1 MKTYNGAIIDPIDE
15 RDYKLEEVG
24 MFAPVNWIEKK
35 GIRQFEVKD
44 QSQSSSC
51 VANAVAKIL
60 AIENYLEEG
69 RYFPLSA
76 RDLYTRRTN
85 NGGGM
90 NFREAMKLGHEKGIT
105 LEYLM
110 PSNGKGEA
118 EMNKADDRTTFTE
131 MTGSILAGGNY
142 ISTPFNI
149 DSIASVIN
157 QGKGVLLGFRF
168 DYDEWDLEVPI
179 INPKS
184 KLSCHHGV
192 AGIDFTIKD
201 GKRAIVIDESWGF
214 RNITQRYITE
224 DWFINGRVTASWY
237 FEDLLN
243 IKTKEPQKIKYR
255 FDYDLYYGMRSP
267 AVSKLQ
273 EILISEGY
281 LFIRE
286 PTGYFG
292 NLTLEAV
299 KNYQR
304 DNKISPVSG
313 YVGPKTREVLNHNNK

>member
-15 RDYKLEEVG
+15 RDYQLEEVG
-24 MFAPVNWIEKK
+24 MFAPVNWVEKK
-35 GIRQFEVKD
+35 EIRQFEVKD
-44 QSQSSSC
+44 QAQSSSC
-51 VANAVAKIL
+51 VANATSKIL
-60 AIENYLEEG
+60 SIENYLEEG

-85 NGGGM
+85 NGLGM
-90 NFREAMKLGHEKGIT
+90 NFREAMKLGHEQGVT

-110 PSNGKGEA
+110 PSNGKSESD
-118 EMNKADDRTTFTE
+118 MNKADDRTGFTAK
-131 MTGSILAGGNY
+131 TGEIVRGGNY
-142 ISTPFNI
+142 IATPFNI

-157 QGKGVLLGFRF
+157 QGKGVLLGFLF
-168 DYDEWDLEVPI
+168 DYNEWDLEVPI
-179 INPKS
+179 INPNS

-192 AGIDFTIKD
+192 AGIDFCIKN

-224 DWFINGRVTASWY
+224 DWFTNGRVTASWY
-237 FEDLLN
+237 YEDLPN
-243 IKTKEPQKIKYR
+243 INNEELVEIKYK
-255 FDYDLYYGMRSP
+255 FDYDLYFGMRSP

-273 EILISEGY
+273 EVLISQGY

-292 NLTLEAV
+292 SLTLQAV
-299 KNYQR
+299 KDYQAV
-304 DNKISPVSG
+304 NKISPVSG
-313 YVGPKTREVLNHNNK
+313 YVGPLTRQCLNLN

>member
-15 RDYKLEEVG
+15 RDYRIEEVG

-35 GIRQFEVKD
+35 RIRQFEVKD
-44 QSQSSSC
+44 QDQSLSC
-51 VANAVAKIL
+51 VAQAIAKIL

-76 RDLYTRRTN
+76 RDLYIRRTN
-85 NGGGM
+85 KGGGM
-90 NFREAMKLGHEKGIT
+90 NYREGMKLGHERGIT

-110 PSNGKGEA
+110 PSNGMNEN

-131 MTGSILAGGNY
+131 MTGNILAGGNY
-142 ISTPFNI
+142 ISTPFDI
-149 DSIASVIN
+149 DIIASIIN

-168 DYDEWDLEVPI
+168 DYNEWDLEVPV
-179 INPKS
+179 INPNS

-192 AGIDFTIKD
+192 AGIDFTIKN

-237 FEDLLN
+237 FEDLPN
-243 IKTKEPQKIKYR
+243 INNKEMTEVKYK
-255 FDYDLYYGMRSP
+255 FDYDLYFGMRSP

-273 EILISEGY
+273 EVLISQGY
-281 LFIRE
+281 LHIKE

-292 NLTLEAV
+292 SLTLEAV